1 MLRLEIKF
9 IIKYIIFYFMQLH
22 IVLVV
27 LYIDCMF
34 VAYLIMLSGT

>member
-9 IIKYIIFYFMQLH
+9 IIKYIIFYFIHLH

-27 LYIDCMF
+27 LHIEFMF
-34 VAYLIMLSGT
+34 VAYLIMLLGA